1 MEDLKQIIRRDA
13 QEVENQFE
21 SASVQGRGTP
31 QEIAEFREH
40 ALQGFLRNYFPFPY
54 RIAKGGILDHTNKRS
69 DSIDCILIN
78 PVHPYTINRYEK
90 FKVILADGVD
100 AAIEV
105 KPDISS
111 ISELHRGLTQGLS
124 VKALRRARTPLLLPQ
139 RRPQELVEYS
149 LRLPYFIFAMKA
161 KKDIRNTASDVL
173 DFYEREGIPPLDQAD
188 AIIVYGRGVIANFP
202 IDGIFPWRTTDMAT
216 TGWFFEDWQADALTG
231 LLFKLARIVA
241 AKATMGPPI
250 LDSYLRSL
258 QIASLIHLGTPGQG

>member
-13 QEVENQFE
+13 QEVENQFA

-54 RIAKGGILDHTNKRS
+54 RIAKGGILDHTNKRA

-124 VKALRRARTPLLLPQ
+124 VKALRRAHSPLFLPHK
-139 RRPQELVEYS
+139 RPQELIEHS

-161 KKDIRNTASDVL
+161 KKDIRNTASAVL
-173 DFYEREGIPPLDQAD
+173 GFYEREGIEPLDQAD
-188 AIIVYGRGVIANFP
+188 AIVVNGRGIIANFP
-202 IDGIFPWRTTDMAT
+202 IAGFFPWGSTGMST
-216 TGWFFEDWQADALTG
+216 TGWYFEDWQADALTG
-231 LLFKLARIVA
+231 LLFKLNHVVA
-241 AKATMGPPI
+241 AEATIGPPI
-250 LDSYLRSL
+250 LRSYFRSV
-258 QIASLIHLGTPGQG
+258 QIANLIPLGKLGQT